1 MNEAPLRVELLLAC
15 PPTRKCRAIR
25 DLAREAA
32 EKFPG
37 RLRIDEYEAGTACP
51 VAPTDGY
58 RRARSGTG
66 KFKKIP
72 SVFVNG
78 VEVSAGEAPERE
90 SFFRIIEEQLSAPRA
105 E

>member
-1 MNEAPLRVELLLAC
+1 MSQSLLRIELLLAC
-15 PPTRKCRAIR
+15 PTTRKCRGIR
-25 DLAREAA
+25 ALAVEAT
-32 EKFPG
+32 ERYPG

-78 VEVSAGEAPERE
+78 VEASAGEIPDRDA
-90 SFFRIIEEQLSAPRA
+90 FFRLIEGQLTREPA

>member
-1 MNEAPLRVELLLAC
+1 MSGQPMRIEMLLAC
-15 PPTRKCRAIR
+15 PTTKKCRAIR
-25 DLAREAA
+25 ALGAEAM
-32 EKFPG
+32 ERYPG
-37 RLRIDEYEAGTACP
+37 RLRVDEYEAGTACP
-51 VAPTDGY
+51 VAPTEGF

-78 VEVSAGEAPERE
+78 AEVSPGDVPDRDA
-90 SFFRIIEEQLSAPRA
+90 FFRVVEDQLSQDPA